1 MNAHSHPV
9 AERADL
15 AAWIAV
21 IGSSLGCFM
30 ALLDISVVNASLPTI
45 QGEIG
50 ASGTEGT
57 WVTTSYLVAESI
69 AIPLT
74 AWLTRLLGL
83 RSLMVGAL
91 TLFTIASVFCG
102 FAHNLQMMIAGRAA
116 QGLFGGVLLPT
127 VMTVISSRLPPSQ
140 QSAGYLIFAMT
151 TVIGPIIGPVL
162 GGWLTEAISWHYGF
176 FINLPIGVV
185 IVTMLAIG
193 LPGQRPHFE
202 DFFKADW
209 LGVLGFAIGLGC
221 LTVILE
227 EGQREQW
234 FESAEICSLAI
245 ASAVGFVLVAIGQLI
260 SAIPVVRLR
269 LLLRWRFAVTVLMG
283 TAGAWAFYGT
293 MFLVPQFLSA
303 IAHYNALQSGLVLLV
318 SGAVSLVTATV
329 VPLLIR
335 TFHVSLIV
343 AAGVVLSGFACWIN
357 AVLTVDSVDAAFILP
372 QIIQGF
378 GAMIMMNCLTQLSV
392 TTVPAS
398 YAADASGLFN
408 TFRNV
413 GGSLGLAGIAT
424 LQDQRYWLHSRRLE
438 ESLSA
443 NSVSLQEQMAGL
455 AQLADGPAQALR
467 LLATEIERQAL
478 ALTYDDLFLIVA
490 VGCFLVSPI
499 AFLLPA
505 LPRGSLQPAA
515 H

>member
-1 MNAHSHPV
+1 VNAHSHPV
-9 AERADL
+9 TERADL
-15 AAWIAV
+15 GAWIAV
-21 IGSSLGCFM
+21 IGASLGCFM

-74 AWLTRLLGL
+74 AWLTRMVGL

-91 TLFTIASVFCG
+91 SLFTIASVFCG
-102 FAHNLQMMIAGRAA
+102 FAHNLQMMIIGRAA

-127 VMTVISSRLPPSQ
+127 VMVVISSRLPPPQ
-140 QSAGYLIFAMT
+140 QTVGYLIFAMT
-151 TVIGPIIGPVL
+151 TVTGPIIGPVL

-176 FINLPIGVV
+176 FINVPIGIV
-185 IVTMLAIG
+185 IVTMLLIG

-209 LGVLGFAIGLGC
+209 LGVIGFAVGLGC

-227 EGQREQW
+227 EGQRDQW
-234 FESAEICSLAI
+234 FESAAIRSLAI
-245 ASAVGFVLVAIGQLI
+245 ASAIGFMLVAAGQLV
-260 SAIPVVRLR
+260 AKTPVVRLK
-269 LLLRWRFAVTVLMG
+269 LLLRWRFAVVVLMG

-303 IAHYNALQSGLVLLV
+303 IADYNALQSGRVLLV
-318 SGAVSLVTATV
+318 GGAVSLITATV

-335 TFHVSLIV
+335 TFHVGLIV
-343 AAGVVLSGFACWIN
+343 AVGVLLSGLACWIN

-372 QIIQGF
+372 QAIQGF

-392 TTVPAS
+392 TTVPGV

-424 LQDQRYWLHSRRLE
+424 LQDQRYWLHARRLE
-438 ESLSA
+438 EALPA
-443 NSVSLQEQMAGL
+443 NSVSLQEQVTGL
-455 AQLADGPAQALR
+455 GQLAGGSVQALH
-467 LLATEIERQAL
+467 LLAGEIERQAL
-478 ALTYDDLFLIVA
+478 ALTYNDLFLIVA

-499 AFLLPA
+499 AFLLPP
-505 LPRGSLQPAA
+505 LPKGSLQAAA